1 MGDTIDIGVMG
12 ADEVPL
18 RAMCDELWE
27 RATSPTGG
35 GAAMCV
41 LFGAMRPPG
50 ANSSANGGGVGPGGA
65 SVLNTVSTGELLAG
79 E

>member
-1 MGDTIDIGVMG
+1 MG

-18 RAMCDELWE
+18 RAMCDALWESDELWW

-41 LFGAMRPPG
+41 LFGAMRLPG
-50 ANSSANGGGVGPGGA
+50 TNGSANGGGGVGPGAA
-65 SVLNTVSTGELLAG
+65 SVLNTVATGELLTG